1 MNNTNSYTCVDEAVS
16 LVRELHEHVL
26 EISEVVSQE
35 CKKQDCDIGLLKLL
49 HRSSEDMVNAC
60 ALIMA
65 AAENCLSD
73 GYVLRKIVDQSNRVL
88 HRDADEE
95 DSPVES
101 DEPEQVCKIIDYST
115 KSVIT

>member
-1 MNNTNSYTCVDEAVS
+1 MNNHDNCIEIAFN
-16 LVRELHEHVL
+16 LIKELHEH
-26 EISEVVSQE
+26 IMEVNEVIDRE
-35 CKKQDCDIGLLKLL
+35 MNNKRYYNRELLTLL
-49 HRSSEDMVNAC
+49 NRSSKDITNAC
-60 ALIMA
+60 GLILA

-73 GYVLRKIVDQSNRVL
+73 DYVLSMIVDPSNYDL
-88 HRDADEE
+88 HEDAGEE